1 MRCIFVTLITNCLKL
16 KKKRK
21 GVKSAEYQS
30 EWRYC
35 MVCFLLSGALH
46 FKNTCCGFSVIISP
60 LPVLCLPCCKYPFVG
75 SCFAC
80 ISHAL
85 SSFIFT
91 NFLQASTVYFFCLIC
106 MSPMVFI
113 LFSNKIFRTLV
124 SNPSSVFY
132 QLCDLEKVA

>member
-1 MRCIFVTLITNCLKL
+1 MQDHGLYLCCSHNKL
-16 KKKRK
+16 FKVKKKKSK

-60 LPVLCLPCCKYPFVG
+60 LPVLCLPYCKYPFVG
-75 SCFAC
+75 SCFSC

-85 SSFIFT
+85 CLSSYSLTFSKLPLYIF
-91 NFLQASTVYFFCLIC
+91 FLIC

-113 LFSNKIFRTLV
+113 LFSNKSFRTLV
-124 SNPSSVFY
+124 SNPSCVFY
-132 QLCDLEKVA
+132 